1 MRALIDILTG
11 YEGAVQEANDDSSDK
26 NIEALEVVR
35 AELMEVLQL
44 ARRWEETNN
53 SLLQNSLDN
62 SASPS
67 HPDGTG
73 YSL

>member
-11 YEGAVQEANDDSSDK
+11 YEGAIQEANDDSSDE
-26 NIEALEVVR
+26 NVAALEVAR
-35 AELMEVLQL
+35 AELMEALQL
-44 ARRWEETNN
+44 AQRWEETNN
-53 SLLQNSLDN
+53 LLLQNSLDN
-62 SASPS
+62 SATPS